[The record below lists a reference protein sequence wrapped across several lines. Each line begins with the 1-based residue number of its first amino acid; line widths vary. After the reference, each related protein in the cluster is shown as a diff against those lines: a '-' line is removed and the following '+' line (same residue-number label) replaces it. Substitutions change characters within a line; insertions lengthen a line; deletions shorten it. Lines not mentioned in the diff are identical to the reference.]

1 MSECITCVKMMD
13 DERIH
18 ELEKTIRELTR
29 KVKRRDNK
37 IIELTKEIKRLR
49 KLEDTD
55 ISIIRAC
62 LPELFNGKKIVIAR
76 KPESPKKEP
85 EVIQVYMDEFVGEEE
100 AGK

>member
-1 MSECITCVKMMD
+1 MADIYLCSIEEYSEIIKK
-13 DERIH
+13 
-18 ELEKTIRELTR
+18 LEKDNRELTR

-37 IIELTKEIKRLR
+37 IIELSKEIKRLR

-85 EVIQVYMDEFVGEEE
+85 EVIQIYMYEFVGEKE
-100 AGK
+100 